1 MKNRKSFETI
11 GEAGQ
16 IFAIGFDLTDKDD
29 RLQDAEVRTYI
40 KFNDISTKEIMTVLG
55 DVIGRFIRDAAKS
68 EKTRSA
74 MLKTLVANVVE
85 SMDGDEEQKEKQ
97 EDDDVSIKDISD
109 TLNSIKSLLEVMK
122 MVKEE

>member
-29 RLQDAEVRTYI
+29 RLQDAEIRTYI
-40 KFNDISTKEIMTVLG
+40 EFNDISTKEIMTVLG
-55 DVIGRFIRDAAKS
+55 DVIGRFIRDAAKT

-74 MLKTLVANVVE
+74 MLKSLVANVVE
-85 SMDGDEEQKEKQ
+85 SMDGDEKEPEK
-97 EDDDVSIKDISD
+97 DDPSMRDIRDVLGSIE
-109 TLNSIKSLLEVMK
+109 NLLEVMK
-122 MVKEE
+122 MVKKE